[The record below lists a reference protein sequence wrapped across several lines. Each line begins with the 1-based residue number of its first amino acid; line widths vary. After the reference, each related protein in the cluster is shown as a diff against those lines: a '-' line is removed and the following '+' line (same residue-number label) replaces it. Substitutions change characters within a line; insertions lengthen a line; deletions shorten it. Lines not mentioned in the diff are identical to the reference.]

1 MISISTL
8 DKAVFVWKTDP
19 TRLELEQEIGHDADE
34 EHYGII
40 EKVKK
45 YGAEK
50 YGKIKRK
57 D

>member
-1 MISISTL
+1 M
-8 DKAVFVWKTDP
+8 
-19 TRLELEQEIGHDADE
+19 ELEQEIGHDADE